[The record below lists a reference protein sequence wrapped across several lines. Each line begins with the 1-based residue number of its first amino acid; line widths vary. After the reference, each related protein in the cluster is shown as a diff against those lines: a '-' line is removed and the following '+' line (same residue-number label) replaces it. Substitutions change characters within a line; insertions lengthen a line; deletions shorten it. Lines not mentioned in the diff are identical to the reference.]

1 MSPKKILIVSG
12 EPSGDLHASNLVK
25 DLKTLDPNLKFFG
38 LGGNLSKKAG
48 VDVIFDISELAI
60 IGIAEVFKHL
70 STIRK
75 IYAQII
81 DRIES
86 EKPDLAILVDYPGFN
101 LRLAKALKRRNIPVI
116 YYISPQIWAW
126 GMDRIATIKACVVK
140 MIVFF
145 KFEEEL
151 YKLHGVDAEFVGH
164 PLLDAVK
171 VTASKDQTLKK
182 YDLSP
187 GKTKIAILPGS
198 RKTEIARILPTLIS
212 ACSLIDKELGG
223 AQFIIAKHRDLE
235 LALYKD
241 AIGSSDIDVKIA
253 EGDTHNV
260 IEACDFAIVT
270 SGTATLETAILGRPL
285 IVVYKTS
292 FVTAWAYRL
301 VRQTKLVGLV
311 NIIAD
316 KVVVPELLQERATP
330 EKIASAALSIIL
342 DDKNK
347 ALMIEG
353 LKNVASSLGMPGASQ
368 RAAKAILPYLK

>member
-25 DLKTLDPNLKFFG
+25 DLKALDPDLKFFG

-48 VDVIFDISELAI
+48 VDVIFDIAELAI
-60 IGIAEVFKHL
+60 IGIAEVFRHL

-75 IYAQII
+75 IYARII

-86 EKPDLAILVDYPGFN
+86 ERPDLAILVDYPGFN
-101 LRLAKALKRRNIPVI
+101 LRLAKALKKRNIPVI

-126 GMDRIATIKACVVK
+126 GMDRIATIKACIVK

-151 YKLHGVDAEFVGH
+151 YRLHGVDAEFVGH

-171 VTASKDQTLKK
+171 VTASKDQTFKK
-182 YDLSP
+182 YALAP
-187 GKTKIAILPGS
+187 GKTTIALLPGS
-198 RKTEIARILPTLIS
+198 RKTEIARMLPTLVS
-212 ACSLIDKELGG
+212 ACRLIDKELGG
-223 AQFIIAKHRDLE
+223 AQFIIAKHRDLP

-241 AIGSSDIDVKIA
+241 AIGSSAIDVKIA
-253 EGDTHNV
+253 DGDTHNV
-260 IEACDFAIVT
+260 VEACDFAIVT

-285 IVVYKTS
+285 IIVYKTS
-292 FVTAWAYRL
+292 FVTACAYRL

-311 NIIAD
+311 NIIAG
-316 KVVVPELLQERATP
+316 KVVVPEVLQQRATP

-342 DDKNK
+342 DDKKK

-353 LKNVASSLGMPGASQ
+353 LKNVASSLGTPGASQ
-368 RAAKAILPYLK
+368 RAARAILPYLK